1 MGKKTSTSTTK
12 DDTTTQST
20 TVKTPKAASGTAGE
34 KKVAK
39 TAGKKSSTRKTATA
53 PARELK
59 YEYSRL
65 PRQPLLRLIKEM
77 AHKVDAEARVQ
88 GHILDRLEQIVQDYM
103 SNLVSNTVL
112 AARKEKRKTI
122 MEKDLDFILEIQGAK
137 PASNS
142 NSSNVASTTVA
153 PPATATASSN

>member
-1 MGKKTSTSTTK
+1 
-12 DDTTTQST
+12 
-20 TVKTPKAASGTAGE
+20 
-34 KKVAK
+34 
-39 TAGKKSSTRKTATA
+39 
-53 PARELK
+53 
-59 YEYSRL
+59 
-65 PRQPLLRLIKEM
+65 M

-153 PPATATASSN
+153 PATATASSN